1 MLANRHCHEARE
13 DASSQM
19 TVVQTGLYLQ
29 ATKREK
35 QQKDL
40 LELYSMELFQEQAK
54 YSHIGKVDLK
64 KKRPEQ

>member
-1 MLANRHCHEARE
+1 MLANCHCHKARE

-29 ATKREK
+29 VTKREK

-40 LELYSMELFQEQAK
+40 LKLYSMELFQEQAK
-54 YSHIGKVDLK
+54 YSHIAKVD
-64 KKRPEQ
+64 